1 MAKEKIIGI
10 DLGTTNSV
18 VAIMDGK
25 DTIVLENP
33 AGKRTTP
40 SVVAWKGGE
49 RIVGEIAK
57 RQLETNPDSISSIKR
72 LMGTNQKVKVKVDNK
87 EQEFTPEQVSGFIL
101 TYLKEYAEKKIG
113 SKIEKAVITVPAYFN
128 NDQREAT
135 KVAGKIAGLDVVRI
149 INEPTAAALSYGI
162 DKKDK
167 EQKILVYDLGGGT
180 FDVSILDL
188 SDGTFEV
195 LATSGDNHLGG
206 DDWDNVIVDWIK
218 EKIKKENNFDVSKD
232 KMAISR
238 LKEAAE
244 KAKIELSGS
253 DSTTI
258 NLPFLAITD
267 NGPLN
272 VELELTRSEFEK
284 MTAHLV
290 DRTRKPIMDA
300 LKEANLKPSDLD
312 EVLLVGGSTRIPA
325 VQKMV
330 EQTLS
335 KAPNRSINP
344 DEVVAI
350 GAAIQ
355 GGVLAGDVSD
365 VLLLDVTPL
374 TLGIVTEGDIIAP
387 LIKRNTTIPVTKSQV
402 FSTAVDNQTEVSIV
416 VVQGEREVLEGNK
429 VLGQFN
435 LSGIDPAPRGVP
447 QIEVSFSI
455 DVNGITTVTAK
466 DKKNNKEATITIQNS
481 TRLSDEEIDKMIKD
495 AEEHKEEDKKRKEER
510 STIIRAE
517 SLINTMEKT
526 ITDSKDIDPKMKE
539 QTEKEIASLKEMI
552 EKKQIEEL
560 KTKLDQIE
568 QAASMYANQQA
579 NKAAEDESN
588 KDSDGPIKADVEEN
602 AEIDVLIEASKN
614 QTEVILENLLEDII
628 GDRKISFS
636 YR

>member
-18 VAIMDGK
+18 VAVMDGK
-25 DTIVLENP
+25 ETIVLENP
-33 AGKRTTP
+33 SGKRTTP
-40 SVVAWKGGE
+40 SVVAWKNGE

-57 RQLETNPDSISSIKR
+57 RQLETNPDSIASIKR
-72 LMGTNQKVKVKVDNK
+72 LMGTNEKVKVHINGK
-87 EQEFTPEQVSGFIL
+87 EEVLSPEQVSGYIL
-101 TYLKEYAEKKIG
+101 MYLKEYAEKKIG

-135 KVAGKIAGLDVVRI
+135 KIAGKIAGLDVVRI

-180 FDVSILDL
+180 FDVSILEL

-206 DDWDNVIVDWIK
+206 DDWDNTIVDWIK
-218 EKIKKENNFDVSKD
+218 DNIKKNNNFDVSSD
-232 KMAISR
+232 KMAMSR

-253 DSTTI
+253 ESTSI
-258 NLPFLAITD
+258 NLPFLAITAE
-267 NGPLN
+267 GPLN

-284 MTAHLV
+284 MTSKLV

-300 LKEANLKPSDLD
+300 LKEAGIKASDLN

-325 VQKMV
+325 VQQMV
-330 EQTLS
+330 EHTLG
-335 KAPNRSINP
+335 KKTNRTINP

-387 LIKRNTTIPVTKSQV
+387 LIKRNTTIPVTKSQI

-416 VVQGEREVLEGNK
+416 VVQGERQVLEGNK

-481 TRLSDEEIDKMIKD
+481 SRLSEEEINKMVKD
-495 AEEHKEEDKKRKEER
+495 AEENKEADNKRKEER
-510 STIIRAE
+510 VTIIRAE
-517 SLINTMEKT
+517 SLIHQMEKSLK
-526 ITDSKDIDPKMKE
+526 DSKDLDPKMKE
-539 QTEKEIASLKEMI
+539 QSEKEITSLKEMI

-568 QAASMYANQQA
+568 QAAAMFANQQA
-579 NKAAEDESN
+579 NKAALDDEN
-588 KDSDGPIKADVEEN
+588 ENNDGPIKADVEEK
-602 AEIDVLIEASKN
+602 E
-614 QTEVILENLLEDII
+614 
-628 GDRKISFS
+628 
-636 YR
+636 

>member
-25 DTIVLENP
+25 ETIVLENP

-40 SVVAWKGGE
+40 SVVAWKNGE

-72 LMGTNQKVKVKVDNK
+72 LMGTNKKVKVKVDGK
-87 EQEFTPEQVSGFIL
+87 EEEFTPEQVSGFIL
-101 TYLKEYAEKKIG
+101 MYLKEYAEKKTG

-162 DKKDK
+162 DKTDK

-180 FDVSILDL
+180 FDVSILEL

-218 EKIKKENNFDVSKD
+218 DQIKKENNFDVSKD
-232 KMAISR
+232 KMAMSR

-272 VELELTRSEFEK
+272 IELELKRSDFEK

-290 DRTRKPIMDA
+290 DKTRKPIMDA
-300 LKEANLKPSDLD
+300 LKEAKLKASDLD
-312 EVLLVGGSTRIPA
+312 EILLVGGSTRIPA

-330 EQTLS
+330 EQTLG

-402 FSTAVDNQTEVSIV
+402 FSTAADNQTEVSIV

-435 LSGIDPAPRGVP
+435 LGGIDPAPRGVP

-466 DKKNNKEATITIQNS
+466 DKKNNKEATITIKNS
-481 TRLSDEEIDKMIKD
+481 TRLSDEEIEKMVKD
-495 AEEHKEEDKKRKEER
+495 AEAHKEEDKKRKEER

-517 SLINTMEKT
+517 SLINTMEKSLQ
-526 ITDSKDIDPKMKE
+526 DVKDMDPKMKE
-539 QTEKEIASLKEMI
+539 QSEKEIASLKEMV
-552 EKKQIEEL
+552 EKKQIDEL

-568 QAASMYANQQA
+568 QAASMFANQQA
-579 NKAAEDESN
+579 NKAAEENSN
-588 KDSDGPIKADVEEN
+588 DGPIKADVEE
-602 AEIDVLIEASKN
+602 EEK
-614 QTEVILENLLEDII
+614 
-628 GDRKISFS
+628 
-636 YR
+636 

>member
-40 SVVAWKGGE
+40 SVVAWKNGE

-57 RQLETNPDSISSIKR
+57 RQIETNPDCISSIKR
-72 LMGTNQKVKVKVDNK
+72 LMGTNQKVKVKVDGK
-87 EQEFTPEQVSGFIL
+87 EEEFTPEQISGFIL
-101 TYLKEYAEKKIG
+101 MYLKDYAEKKIG

-162 DKKDK
+162 DKTKKD
-167 EQKILVYDLGGGT
+167 QKVIVYDLGGGT
-180 FDVSILDL
+180 FDVSILEL

-206 DDWDNVIVDWIK
+206 DDWDNEIVEWIK
-218 EKIKKENNFDVSKD
+218 NKIKSENNFDVSKD
-232 KMAISR
+232 KMAMSR

-253 DSTTI
+253 ETTTI

-290 DRTRKPIMDA
+290 DKTRKPIMDA
-300 LKEANLKPSDLD
+300 LKEAKLKASDLD

-330 EQTLS
+330 EQTLG
-335 KAPNRSINP
+335 KKPNRTINP

-387 LIKRNTTIPVTKSQV
+387 LIQRNTTIPVTKSQV
-402 FSTAVDNQTEVSIV
+402 FSTAADNQTDVSIV

-435 LSGIDPAPRGVP
+435 LGGIEPAPRGVP

-466 DKKNNKEATITIQNS
+466 DKKTNKEATITIKNS
-481 TRLSDEEIDKMIKD
+481 TRLSDEEIEKMVKD
-495 AEEHKEEDKKRKEER
+495 AEAHKEEDKKRKEER

-526 ITDSKDIDPKMKE
+526 LNESKDLDPKMKE
-539 QTEKEIASLKEMI
+539 QSEKEIKELKELI
-552 EKKQIEEL
+552 ENKKIDDL
-560 KTKLDQIE
+560 KIKLDQIE
-568 QAASMYANQQA
+568 QAAQMFANQQA
-579 NKAAEDESN
+579 NKTAEENNENTNDDE
-588 KDSDGPIKADVEEN
+588 PIKANVEE
-602 AEIDVLIEASKN
+602 K
-614 QTEVILENLLEDII
+614 
-628 GDRKISFS
+628 
-636 YR
+636 

>member
-232 KMAISR
+232 KMAVSR

-466 DKKNNKEATITIQNS
+466 DKQNNKEATITIQNS

-526 ITDSKDIDPKMKE
+526 ITDSKDLDPKMKE

-588 KDSDGPIKADVEEN
+588 KDSDGPIKADVEE
-602 AEIDVLIEASKN
+602 K
-614 QTEVILENLLEDII
+614 
-628 GDRKISFS
+628 
-636 YR
+636 

>member
-1 MAKEKIIGI
+1 M
-10 DLGTTNSV
+10 T
-18 VAIMDGK
+18 
-25 DTIVLENP
+25 
-33 AGKRTTP
+33 
-40 SVVAWKGGE
+40 
-49 RIVGEIAK
+49 
-57 RQLETNPDSISSIKR
+57 ETK
-72 LMGTNQKVKVKVDNK
+72 L
-87 EQEFTPEQVSGFIL
+87 
-101 TYLKEYAEKKIG
+101 
-113 SKIEKAVITVPAYFN
+113 
-128 NDQREAT
+128 
-135 KVAGKIAGLDVVRI
+135 
-149 INEPTAAALSYGI
+149 
-162 DKKDK
+162 
-167 EQKILVYDLGGGT
+167 
-180 FDVSILDL
+180 
-188 SDGTFEV
+188 
-195 LATSGDNHLGG
+195 
-206 DDWDNVIVDWIK
+206 K

-588 KDSDGPIKADVEEN
+588 KDSDGPIKADVEE
-602 AEIDVLIEASKN
+602 K
-614 QTEVILENLLEDII
+614 
-628 GDRKISFS
+628 
-636 YR
+636 

>member
-18 VAIMDGK
+18 VAVMDGK

-87 EQEFTPEQVSGFIL
+87 EQEFTPEQISGFIL

-232 KMAISR
+232 KMAVSR

-526 ITDSKDIDPKMKE
+526 ITDSKDLDPKMKE

-588 KDSDGPIKADVEEN
+588 KDSDGPIKADVEE
-602 AEIDVLIEASKN
+602 K
-614 QTEVILENLLEDII
+614 
-628 GDRKISFS
+628 
-636 YR
+636 

>member
-526 ITDSKDIDPKMKE
+526 ISDSKDLDPKMKE
-539 QTEKEIASLKEMI
+539 QTEK
-552 EKKQIEEL
+552 
-560 KTKLDQIE
+560 KLHH
-568 QAASMYANQQA
+568 
-579 NKAAEDESN
+579 
-588 KDSDGPIKADVEEN
+588 
-602 AEIDVLIEASKN
+602 
-614 QTEVILENLLEDII
+614 
-628 GDRKISFS
+628 
-636 YR
+636 

>member
-18 VAIMDGK
+18 VAVMDGK
-25 DTIVLENP
+25 ETIVLENP

-40 SVVAWKGGE
+40 SVVAWKNGE

-57 RQLETNPDSISSIKR
+57 RQLETNPDSIASVKR
-72 LMGTNQKVKVKVDNK
+72 LMGTNKKVKVNVEGK
-87 EQEFTPEQVSGFIL
+87 EEEFTPEQVSGFIL
-101 TYLKEYAEKKIG
+101 TYLKEYAEKKTG

-135 KVAGKIAGLDVVRI
+135 KIAGKIAGLDVVRI

-162 DKKDK
+162 DKTDK

-180 FDVSILDL
+180 FDVSILEL

-206 DDWDNVIVDWIK
+206 DDWDNIIVDWIK
-218 EKIKKENNFDVSKD
+218 EKIQKENKFDVSKD
-232 KMAISR
+232 KMAMSR

-253 DSTTI
+253 ETTSI

-284 MTAHLV
+284 ITAHLV

-300 LKEANLKPSDLD
+300 LKEAGLKTSDLD

-330 EQTLS
+330 EQTIG
-335 KAPNRSINP
+335 KAPNRTINP

-355 GGVLAGDVSD
+355 GAVLAGDISD

-402 FSTAVDNQTEVSIV
+402 FSTAADNQTEVSIV

-481 TRLSDEEIDKMIKD
+481 TRLSDEEVEKMVKD
-495 AEEHKEEDKKRKEER
+495 AEAHKEEDKKRKDER

-517 SLINTMEKT
+517 SLINMMEKS
-526 ITDSKDIDPKMKE
+526 IADSKDMDAKTKE
-539 QTEKEIASLKEMI
+539 QSEKEIASLKEMI

-560 KTKLDQIE
+560 KSKLDQIE
-568 QAASMYANQQA
+568 QAASMFANQQA
-579 NKAAEDESN
+579 NKAANDDNESN
-588 KDSDGPIKADVEEN
+588 DDGPIKAEIEE
-602 AEIDVLIEASKN
+602 E
-614 QTEVILENLLEDII
+614 
-628 GDRKISFS
+628 
-636 YR
+636 